1 MIDVRPNGAGV
12 VWSAIDGD
20 FLRRVRKS
28 AIIFGLVFAA
38 PLATKFGLAAAAG
51 WIAGGAWSLANLA
64 ATSSVVRRVLTL
76 EPRDRRAIAVSLAI
90 KFPVLYAIGFALL
103 ALGLPAMWLLAG
115 FAWPL
120 FVAVLKAAGR
130 SYLRLDDATGTS
142 RQGSTRV
149 LS

>member
-1 MIDVRPNGAGV
+1 M
-12 VWSAIDGD
+12 WSAIDGD

-28 AIIFGLVFAA
+28 AIVFGLVLAV
-38 PLATKFGLAAAAG
+38 PLATKFGLAAAGG
-51 WIAGGAWSLANLA
+51 WIAGGAWSIVNLA
-64 ATSSVVRRVLTL
+64 AISSVMRKVLTM
-76 EPRDRRAIAVSLAI
+76 EPRDRGAIAKALAI

-103 ALGLPAMWLLAG
+103 AAGLPAMWLLAG

-130 SYLRLDDATGTS
+130 SYLRLDDTTSQS

>member
-1 MIDVRPNGAGV
+1 MIDVRPSGAGL
-12 VWSAIDGD
+12 VWAIDGD

-28 AIIFGLVFAA
+28 AIVFGLVLAV

-64 ATSSVVRRVLTL
+64 ATSSVVRRVITF
-76 EPRDRRAIAVSLAI
+76 EPRDRRSIAVSLAV
-90 KFPVLYAIGFALL
+90 KFPVLYGIGFGIL
-103 ALGLPAMWLLAG
+103 ASGLPAPWALAG

-120 FVAVLKAAGR
+120 SVAVLKAAGR
-130 SYLRLDDATGTS
+130 SYLRLDDTTGAS

>member
-1 MIDVRPNGAGV
+1 MTELRPSGPATI
-12 VWSAIDGD
+12 WTAFDGG

-28 AIIFGLVFAA
+28 AIMFGLVLAI
-38 PLATKFGLAAAAG
+38 PLATSFGGNAALA
-51 WIAGGAWSLANLA
+51 WVAGGAWSLVNLA
-64 ATSSVVRRVLTL
+64 ATASVVRKVVTL
-76 EPRDRRAIAVSLAI
+76 EPRDKISIAKSLAI
-90 KFPVLYAIGFALL
+90 KFPALYAVGFGML
-103 ALGLPAMWLLAG
+103 AVGLPAAWVLAG

-130 SYLRLDDATGTS
+130 SYLRLDDTS